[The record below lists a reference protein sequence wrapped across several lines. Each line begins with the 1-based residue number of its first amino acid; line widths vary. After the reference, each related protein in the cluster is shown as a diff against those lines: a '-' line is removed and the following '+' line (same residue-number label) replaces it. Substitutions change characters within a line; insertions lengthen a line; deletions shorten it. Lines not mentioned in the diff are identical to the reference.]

1 MILVSVS
8 DHQTIDLTVTKFF
21 IKVMMN
27 PPQQIVDHIV
37 PASVE
42 QETAADDLP
51 SLCFLLFG
59 GSPD

>member
-1 MILVSVS
+1 
-8 DHQTIDLTVTKFF
+8 
-21 IKVMMN
+21 MMN

>member
-1 MILVSVS
+1 
-8 DHQTIDLTVTKFF
+8 
-21 IKVMMN
+21 MN
-27 PPQQIVDHIV
+27 PRQQIVDQVV

-51 SLCFLLFG
+51 RLFFFLFG